1 MKLDINITRRVVAG
15 DSVYK
20 FRCPLCEDGGMAEIS
35 DYDAA
40 FIQARAISHLNIDH
54 NFRMVDLK
62 VPIVDAPKCGNEVP
76 LSRDLNLR
84 CTLEEHERHIKH
96 ENVYRIGAMNGQRVI
111 VQWQVI

>member
-1 MKLDINITRRVVAG
+1 MKFDIHITRHTVG
-15 DSVYK
+15 EESVYK

-40 FIQARAISHLNIDH
+40 FVQARVISHLNMDH
-54 NFRMVDLK
+54 YFRMVDLK
-62 VPIVDAPKCGNEVP
+62 IPVVDAPTCSNEIP

-96 ENVYRIGAMNGQRVI
+96 ENVYRVGAMTGQRVI